1 MPKTTTEYIRRLTA
15 DIAARENAG
24 PVLGADARN
33 IKGTPM
39 GVIWR
44 IEEMLKRDKFLLT
57 VTIVNVICLTISIL
71 RFGWFV

>member
-1 MPKTTTEYIRRLTA
+1 MPKTIAEHIRRLTA
-15 DIAARENAG
+15 AIAEKENAG
-24 PVLGADARN
+24 QAQETGAGN
-33 IKGTPM
+33 IKETPM